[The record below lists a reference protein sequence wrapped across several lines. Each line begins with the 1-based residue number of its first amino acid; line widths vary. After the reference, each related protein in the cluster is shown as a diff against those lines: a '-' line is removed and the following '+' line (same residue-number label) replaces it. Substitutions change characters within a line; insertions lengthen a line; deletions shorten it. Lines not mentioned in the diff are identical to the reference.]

1 MSLVNKS
8 IYAILGILSIQPSTG
23 YDIKRYSDKVLS
35 GFWNENF
42 GHIYPTL
49 KKMIESG
56 LIENVPG
63 EVEDRKIKYAITEKG
78 KGELKKWLSEE
89 IQTPAVRSE
98 LMLKLLFGN
107 DMSKEATIDMLSK
120 QKDIHEEN
128 LIKYL
133 TMQQELT
140 CEGSQITAKR
150 SVYYNAILRKGIINS
165 AANIEWCEE
174 TIESLKKLKG

>member
-89 IQTPAVRSE
+89 IQTPA
-98 LMLKLLFGN
+98 FAQN
-107 DMSKEATIDMLSK
+107 
-120 QKDIHEEN
+120 
-128 LIKYL
+128 
-133 TMQQELT
+133 
-140 CEGSQITAKR
+140 
-150 SVYYNAILRKGIINS
+150 
-165 AANIEWCEE
+165 
-174 TIESLKKLKG
+174 